1 MNLWLVFIFDVTRI
15 KDKNFGLKFFILIED
30 II

>member
-15 KDKNFGLKFFILIED
+15 KDKNFGFKFFILIED